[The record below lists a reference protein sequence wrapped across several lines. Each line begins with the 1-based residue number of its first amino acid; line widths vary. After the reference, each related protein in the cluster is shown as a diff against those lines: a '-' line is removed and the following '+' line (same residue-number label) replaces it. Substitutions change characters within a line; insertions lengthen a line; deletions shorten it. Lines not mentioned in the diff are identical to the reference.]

1 MANLYEILKERMSQF
16 KIDLPFA
23 IKELKVDEEGEP
35 FDNREERVQLHN
47 NQIIF
52 ELSVDN
58 SYLMLN
64 ELVAKVKLGLQHGE
78 LMTTQTFSKP
88 IDRKLREAFFQA
100 TSPLVNAY
108 AFKCMQR
115 YLSSQSFMKEKMEW
129 QGYYKTILEISMT
142 EASEEI
148 TMMLVSL
155 YVTLKSSRVIN
166 IEIPNRLKVQAHAI
180 NVYLEL
186 LEEEPSPYYMA
197 SAVNRVSGG
206 KYYCAVDQKEG
217 KEVFIMRETTREDFY
232 DIA

>member
-23 IKELKVDEEGEP
+23 IKELKVDEEGELC
-35 FDNREERVQLHN
+35 DNREERVQLHN

-58 SYLMLN
+58 SYPMLN

-88 IDRKLREAFFQA
+88 IDRKLREAFFKA

-108 AFKCMQR
+108 AFKCIQR